1 MVSVTNKIVHMK
13 IIKILGSPVLVMILF
28 LLIIIEGKRF
38 GGIYLLYLLISL
50 PHGAPYAIIAVAG
63 LLSLLIGYNINGN
76 KRKLSKPILYL
87 IGTAFLLLS
96 LIVFFT
102 KDPKGNNNA
111 TFEQAIP
118 LFTLCLF
125 GVSILCLLYT
135 SISMFRKKNNSNTH
149 TLTPVS

>member
-1 MVSVTNKIVHMK
+1 MK

-38 GGIYLLYLLISL
+38 GGIYLLYLLMSL
-50 PHGAPYAIIAVAG
+50 PHGAPYAVIAVAG
-63 LLSLLIGYNINGN
+63 LLSLLIGYNISGN
-76 KRKLSKPILYL
+76 KRRLGKSVLYL
-87 IGTAFLLLS
+87 IGAALLILS
-96 LIVFFT
+96 LIIFFT

-125 GVSILCLLYT
+125 GISLVCLLLNT
-135 SISMFRKKNNSNTH
+135 IVRLKNKNDGNTH
-149 TLTPVS
+149 GLTPVS